1 MNISSKK
8 RNLIV
13 GAYVVSLACG
23 LAGIATQADAQ
34 DAADQRNTRL
44 ESIAAS
50 ETQGASLAADEAL
63 RNRVT
68 TALHADPYFDD
79 AHVTV
84 SIEKGSVV
92 LNGFVYNS
100 SDLIDALRI
109 ARKAVGNTRVVD
121 NLSIIDLRRR

>member
-34 DAADQRNTRL
+34 DAANQRNTRL